1 MLLACLEDI
10 AQKLSFRLLFL
21 HSWYTYYCSIFT
33 IIKAMAL
40 EQVTSSRTGN
50 LYVSCRKDAS
60 TLTTLH
66 GIVNCAKNGATR
78 RILSSNRYQ
87 RLAAVSPINT
97 FGQIWEF
104 CSQHFRN
111 ENLTLEINGGHFGVL
126 HWQQWKPPASTCD
139 KIISAHIYRHTKR
152 IASQQQV
159 NCSQDIV
166 AETCNLPLL

>member
-1 MLLACLEDI
+1 MLKSYPSDCFSYIPNIRTIVLSLPLQKPGPWNKWHLA
-10 AQKLSFRLLFL
+10 AQEICML
-21 HSWYTYYCSIFT
+21 
-33 IIKAMAL
+33 
-40 EQVTSSRTGN
+40 VVG
-50 LYVSCRKDAS
+50 KDAS

-66 GIVNCAKNGATR
+66 GIVNSAKNGATR
-78 RILSSNRYQ
+78 KILSSNRYQ

-111 ENLTLEINGGHFGVL
+111 ENLTLEINGGHFVVL
-126 HWQQWKPPASTCD
+126 HWQQWKLPASTCD
-139 KIISAHIYRHTKR
+139 KIISAHIYRHIKR

-166 AETCNLPLL
+166 AETCNLSLF